1 MCTSCCA
8 LKAEFNDFWRNR
20 RSAISFEK
28 ISKNVWFIHWSIQCG
43 CFSKFN
49 RFPPSKWHFFLILAY
64 YMLYWLCGS
73 SHFDVGETIYKR
85 CWNKFCLAAWFHKI
99 NRIDAITIEKKYQ
112 SIVRHEKVKTFC
124 EYYLFFSRSNVD
136 DAKVSPSNDQS
147 KWWFNC

>member
-1 MCTSCCA
+1 MCASNCA

-20 RSAISFEK
+20 RCDMYFIR
-28 ISKNVWFIHWSIQCG
+28 KNFKKRWFIHWSIQCG

-99 NRIDAITIEKKYQ
+99 NRIDAITIEKKIPKYSKAWKSKNILWILFIFFQ
-112 SIVRHEKVKTFC
+112 VKCGWCKSFSQQWSI
-124 EYYLFFSRSNVD
+124 
-136 DAKVSPSNDQS
+136 
-147 KWWFNC
+147 